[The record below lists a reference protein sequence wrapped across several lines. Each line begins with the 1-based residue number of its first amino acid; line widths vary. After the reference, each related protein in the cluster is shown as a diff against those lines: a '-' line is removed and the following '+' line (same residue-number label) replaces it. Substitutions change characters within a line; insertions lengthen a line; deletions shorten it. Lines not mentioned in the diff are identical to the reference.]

1 MHNQLKYAVSIWNE
15 VSPLLGSLEMK
26 LAEVMQNF
34 PESSQEVDSIFSEMA
49 SKFHSLDEGINKIL
63 QTGELPNAISLAS
76 NSRERSD
83 GEVTLLKKVQSL
95 QQDLTKTFNQNKISI
110 YKALKSIPGIKV
122 FNE

>member
-1 MHNQLKYAVSIWNE
+1 
-15 VSPLLGSLEMK
+15 MK

-34 PESSQEVDSIFSEMA
+34 PESSQEVDNIFSEMA
-49 SKFHSLDEGINKIL
+49 SKFNNLDEGINKIL